1 MSNCLFEAA
10 YERVLR
16 ECECLP
22 SFHAPIEAVK
32 AGYNDTCKGP
42 SLACMKRILGLLG
55 KLNTVRQPG
64 GFFWKQ
70 LVPKEMDN
78 DFNNLPNL
86 IYKLLD
92 FGDKFGEICLYKWI
106 TSDLLKQQEGAMA
119 PKPSV
124 LRFLFVCCISNFVIL
139 T

>member
-64 GFFWKQ
+64 GFFGSSLCQ
-70 LVPKEMDN
+70 R
-78 DFNNLPNL
+78 
-86 IYKLLD
+86 
-92 FGDKFGEICLYKWI
+92 KWI
-106 TSDLLKQQEGAMA
+106 MTLIIYPTLFTSFWILVTSFVKFVFTNRLPLTYSNNKGAMA

-124 LRFLFVCCISNFVIL
+124 LRFLFVCCISNFVIS